1 VRGLGATVLA
11 RVGVGP
17 VSDQSRRAGDRRLAA
32 IGERY
37 RVALCAADGP
47 TAEAAVTEALIAGVA
62 PTTIQVGVITPAM
75 ERIGELWEQGEITVA
90 DEHLATGLSY
100 RALLPLQE
108 SLQTASPRSRERVVL
123 AAVEGQAHV
132 LGLRMVADVLEG
144 AGFDMLYLGADVPS
158 GALRAFVAEHMPA
171 VIGLTSTQACDTPH
185 LAQAIL
191 AIHDA
196 HPSCRVMLGGNGVPH
211 EWRGAPYRWVPN
223 AAAVLN
229 AVEGL
234 LHDPS
239 QKPPPAMTLLRP
251 TTAQTRPSPPASAV
265 EEERLAAEVTDAS
278 EVARRYARRAA
289 EYRYLA
295 YRDPLTELPNRRAF
309 DDHMIALSRPGQHNA
324 LLVIDVDKFKEIN
337 DTQGH
342 EAGDALL
349 RRLAQAIR
357 SAVRAG
363 DTVARIGGDEF
374 TVLLPQCAQ
383 VEAHRVA
390 EDIRAAVLEM
400 SGGEVTV
407 SIGGAPLG
415 ADTRGAVL
423 NADRALYTAKTAGRN
438 RSELTL
444 VP

>member
-17 VSDQSRRAGDRRLAA
+17 VSDPSRRAGDRRLAA

-47 TAEAAVTEALIAGVA
+47 TAEAAVAEALVAGVA

-75 ERIGELWEQGEITVA
+75 ERIGELWEQGKITVA

-211 EWRGAPYRWVPN
+211 EWRDAPYRWVPN
-223 AAAVLN
+223 AAAVLD

-239 QKPPPAMTLLRP
+239 QKPPPAMTLLRS

-265 EEERLAAEVTDAS
+265 EDERLAAEVTDAN

-423 NADRALYTAKTAGRN
+423 NADRALYAAKTAGRN
-438 RSELTL
+438 RSELTV

>member
-1 VRGLGATVLA
+1 M
-11 RVGVGP
+11 
-17 VSDQSRRAGDRRLAA
+17 SDPSRRASDRRLAA
-32 IGERY
+32 LSERY
-37 RVALCAADGP
+37 CEALCAADAP
-47 TAEAAVTEALIAGVA
+47 AAEAVITEALVAGVA
-62 PTTIQVGVITPAM
+62 PTTIQVRVITPAM
-75 ERIGELWEQGEITVA
+75 ERIGELWEQGKMTVA
-90 DEHLATGLSY
+90 DEHVATGLSY

-108 SLQTASPRSRERVVL
+108 PLQTASPRSRERVVL

-158 GALRAFVAEHMPA
+158 SALRAFVAEHMPA

-196 HPSCRVMLGGNGVPH
+196 HPSCRVMLGGSGVPY
-211 EWRGAPYRWVPN
+211 EWRDAPYPWVPN
-223 AAAVLN
+223 AAAVLD

-234 LHDPS
+234 LHDPP
-239 QKPPPAMTLLRP
+239 QKPPPAMTRLRS
-251 TTAQTRPSPPASAV
+251 TIAQTRPSPPASAV
-265 EEERLAAEVTDAS
+265 EDERLAAEVTDAS

-324 LLVIDVDKFKEIN
+324 LLVIDVDEFKEIN

-374 TVLLPQCAQ
+374 TVLLPQCTQ

-390 EDIRAAVLEM
+390 EHIRAAVLEM
-400 SGGEVTV
+400 SRGEVTV

-415 ADTRGAVL
+415 ADLRGAVL
-423 NADRALYTAKTAGRN
+423 NADRALYAAKTAGRN
-438 RSELTL
+438 RSELT
-444 VP
+444 VTP